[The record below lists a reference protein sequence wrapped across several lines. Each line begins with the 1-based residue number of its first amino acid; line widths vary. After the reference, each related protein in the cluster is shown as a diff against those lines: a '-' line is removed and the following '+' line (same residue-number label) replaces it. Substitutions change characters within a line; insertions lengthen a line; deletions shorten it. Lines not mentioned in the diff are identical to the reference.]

1 MNVSLVDKLVT
12 DAEGKGL
19 CVPCK
24 LLQITPLPPFI
35 LLPPSSS
42 LTKVVLGQTCA
53 TNACNKQESLPT

>member
-24 LLQITPLPPFI
+24 LLQITPTSPFH
-35 LLPPSSS
+35 SS
-42 LTKVVLGQTCA
+42 
-53 TNACNKQESLPT
+53 PTLFQLDKGGFRINMCHKCM